1 MELFK
6 KRFGERFDTEER
18 TRKKEARSVHKSAE
32 KAKTLT
38 GIKAKLHAKQQYKEK
53 AKMRKAIKAH
63 EEKEA
68 TASTPKTKEEGAI
81 PAYLL
86 DRNEVNRT
94 KVLSNMIK

>member
-1 MELFK
+1 
-6 KRFGERFDTEER
+6 
-18 TRKKEARSVHKSAE
+18 
-32 KAKTLT
+32 
-38 GIKAKLHAKQQYKEK
+38 
-53 AKMRKAIKAH
+53 MRKNIMAH

-68 TASTPKTKEEGAI
+68 TATEEKKVQEGAI

>member
-1 MELFK
+1 L
-6 KRFGERFDTEER
+6 
-18 TRKKEARSVHKSAE
+18 H
-32 KAKTLT
+32 
-38 GIKAKLHAKQQYKEK
+38 GIKGKLYAKQRYKEK
-53 AKMRKAIKAH
+53 IKMRKNIMAH

-68 TASTPKTKEEGAI
+68 TATEEKKVQEGAI

>member
-1 MELFK
+1 MK
-6 KRFGERFDTEER
+6 
-18 TRKKEARSVHKSAE
+18 
-32 KAKTLT
+32 
-38 GIKAKLHAKQQYKEK
+38 
-53 AKMRKAIKAH
+53 KAIKAH

-68 TASTPKTKEEGAI
+68 TVTAPKQKEEGAI

>member
-1 MELFK
+1 MDLFK
-6 KRFGERFDTEER
+6 KRFGQRFDAEER
-18 TRKKEARSVHKSAE
+18 KRKKEARAVHDVAAKSQS
-32 KAKTLT
+32 LH
-38 GIKAKLHAKQQYKEK
+38 GIKGKLHAKQRYKEK

-63 EEKEA
+63 EEKDA
-68 TASTPKTKEEGAI
+68 QVKQPKNTEEGAI

>member
-1 MELFK
+1 
-6 KRFGERFDTEER
+6 
-18 TRKKEARSVHKSAE
+18 
-32 KAKTLT
+32 
-38 GIKAKLHAKQQYKEK
+38 
-53 AKMRKAIKAH
+53 MRKTIKAH

-68 TASTPKTKEEGAI
+68 TVKDEKEKTDGAV

>member
-1 MELFK
+1 MK
-6 KRFGERFDTEER
+6 KN
-18 TRKKEARSVHKSAE
+18 
-32 KAKTLT
+32 
-38 GIKAKLHAKQQYKEK
+38 
-53 AKMRKAIKAH
+53 IKAH

-68 TASTPKTKEEGAI
+68 TATSDKKIEDGAI